1 MSTLLRA
8 LPNSLWW
15 VTVFFAVLAF
25 FTQVAIMVGRSGAV
39 AFWMLL
45 VEFIVTIGI
54 LAVPIGL
61 AWRGKQQHSIGYAI
75 GALVVLLGFAR
86 IFFF

>member
-1 MSTLLRA
+1 MANFVRA

-25 FTQVAIMVGRSGAV
+25 FTQIAIMIGRSGVV
-39 AFWMLL
+39 AFWMLMA
-45 VEFIVTIGI
+45 EFVVTLAI

-61 AWRGKQQHSIGYAI
+61 AWRGKQQQSLGYAI

>member
-1 MSTLLRA
+1 MGTFLRA

-15 VTVFFAVLAF
+15 VTVFFAVLAC
-25 FTQVAIMVGRSGAV
+25 FTQIAILVGRSGAM
-39 AFWMLL
+39 AFGMLL
-45 VEFIVTIGI
+45 AEFIVTLAI
-54 LAVPIGL
+54 LAVPVGL
-61 AWRGKQQHSIGYAI
+61 AWRGKQTQSLGYAL